1 MNKQQFIQ
9 SIKTENPEWDAQQ
22 VLEYANTPFLHP
34 NPVPQPTVPKQVNF
48 TAVAQNIP
56 ATDRVVIQNELSG
69 TYESLLKNIDKGQLN
84 DVAGD
89 IENLIASNR
98 LSLTAIQVIQA
109 AIAEVSEGELD
120 PNWQATIYSNRCQD
134 LGLSPVLLSD
144 LEE

>member
-9 SIKTENPEWDAQQ
+9 SIKTDNPEWDAQQ
-22 VLEYANTPFLHP
+22 ILEYANTPFWHP
-34 NPVPQPTVPKQVNF
+34 NPVPQPTVPKQVSF

-89 IENLIASNR
+89 IENLIASNK
-98 LSLTAIQVIQA
+98 LSITAIQVIQA
-109 AIAEVSEGELD
+109 AIAEVSQGQPD

-134 LGLSPVLLSD
+134 LGFSNLILTD
-144 LEE
+144 LE

>member
-9 SIKTENPEWDAQQ
+9 SIKADNPEWDAQQ
-22 VLEYANTPFLHP
+22 ILEYANTPFLHP
-34 NPVPQPTVPKQVNF
+34 NPVPQPTVPKQVSF

-98 LSLTAIQVIQA
+98 LSITAIQVIQA
-109 AIAEVSEGELD
+109 AITEVSQGQPD

-134 LGLSPVLLSD
+134 LGFSNLILTD
-144 LEE
+144 LE

>member
-9 SIKTENPEWDAQQ
+9 SIKADNPEWDAQQ
-22 VLEYANTPFLHP
+22 ILEYANTPFLHP
-34 NPVPQPTVPKQVNF
+34 NPVPQPTVPKQVSF

-98 LSLTAIQVIQA
+98 LSVTAIQVIQA
-109 AIAEVSEGELD
+109 AIAEVSQGQPD

-134 LGLSPVLLSD
+134 LGFSNLILTD
-144 LEE
+144 LE

>member
-9 SIKTENPEWDAQQ
+9 SIKTANPEWDAQQ
-22 VLEYANTPFLHP
+22 ILEYANTPFLHP
-34 NPVPQPTVPKQVNF
+34 NPVPQPTVPKQVSF

-56 ATDRVVIQNELSG
+56 APDRVVIQNELSG

-98 LSLTAIQVIQA
+98 LSITAIQVIQA
-109 AIAEVSEGELD
+109 AIAEVSQGQPD

-134 LGLSPVLLSD
+134 LGFSNLILTD
-144 LEE
+144 LE

>member
-9 SIKTENPEWDAQQ
+9 SIKAVNPEWDAQQ
-22 VLEYANTPFLHP
+22 ILEYANTPFLHP
-34 NPVPQPTVPKQVNF
+34 NPVPQPTVPNQVSF
-48 TAVAQNIP
+48 TTVAQNIP

-98 LSLTAIQVIQA
+98 LSITAIQVIQA
-109 AIAEVSEGELD
+109 AIAEVSQGQPD

-134 LGLSPVLLSD
+134 LGFSNLILTD
-144 LEE
+144 LE

>member
-9 SIKTENPEWDAQQ
+9 SIKADNPEWDAQQ
-22 VLEYANTPFLHP
+22 ILEYANTPFLHP
-34 NPVPQPTVPKQVNF
+34 NPVPQPTVPKQVSF

-89 IENLIASNR
+89 VENLIASNR
-98 LSLTAIQVIQA
+98 LSITAIQVIQA
-109 AIAEVSEGELD
+109 AIAEVSQGQPD

-134 LGLSPVLLSD
+134 LGFSNLILTD
-144 LEE
+144 LE

>member
-9 SIKTENPEWDAQQ
+9 SIKADNPEWDAQQ
-22 VLEYANTPFLHP
+22 ILEYANTPFLHP
-34 NPVPQPTVPKQVNF
+34 NPVPQPTVPKQVSF
-48 TAVAQNIP
+48 TTVAQNIP

-98 LSLTAIQVIQA
+98 LSITAIQVIQA
-109 AIAEVSEGELD
+109 AIAEVSQGQPD

-134 LGLSPVLLSD
+134 LGFSNLILTD
-144 LEE
+144 LE

>member
-9 SIKTENPEWDAQQ
+9 SIKTDNPEWDAQQ
-22 VLEYANTPFLHP
+22 ILEYANTPFLHP
-34 NPVPQPTVPKQVNF
+34 NPVPQPTVPKQVSF

-56 ATDRVVIQNELSG
+56 APDRVVIQNELSG

-89 IENLIASNR
+89 IENLIASNK
-98 LSLTAIQVIQA
+98 LSITAIQVIQA
-109 AIAEVSEGELD
+109 AIAEVSQGQPD

-134 LGLSPVLLSD
+134 LGFSNLILTD
-144 LEE
+144 LE

>member
-9 SIKTENPEWDAQQ
+9 SIKTDNPEWDAQQ
-22 VLEYANTPFLHP
+22 ILEYANTPFWHP
-34 NPVPQPTVPKQVNF
+34 NPVPQPTVPKQVSF

-98 LSLTAIQVIQA
+98 LSITAIQVIQA
-109 AIAEVSEGELD
+109 AIAEVSQGQPD

-134 LGLSPVLLSD
+134 LGFSNLILTD
-144 LEE
+144 LE

>member
-9 SIKTENPEWDAQQ
+9 SIKTANPEWDDQQ
-22 VLEYANTPFLHP
+22 ILEYANTPFLHP
-34 NPVPQPTVPKQVNF
+34 NPVPQPTVPKQVSF

-56 ATDRVVIQNELSG
+56 APDRVVIQNELFG

-89 IENLIASNR
+89 VENLIASNR
-98 LSLTAIQVIQA
+98 LSITAIQVIQT
-109 AIAEVSEGELD
+109 AIAEVSQGQPD

-134 LGLSPVLLSD
+134 LGFSNLILTD
-144 LEE
+144 LE

>member
-9 SIKTENPEWDAQQ
+9 SIKADNPEWDAQQ
-22 VLEYANTPFLHP
+22 ILEYANTPFLHP
-34 NPVPQPTVPKQVNF
+34 NPVPQPTVPKQVSF

-98 LSLTAIQVIQA
+98 LSITAIQVIQA
-109 AIAEVSEGELD
+109 AIAEVSQGQPD

-134 LGLSPVLLSD
+134 LGFSNLILTD
-144 LEE
+144 LE

>member
-9 SIKTENPEWDAQQ
+9 SIKAVNPEWDAQQ
-22 VLEYANTPFLHP
+22 ILEYANTPFLHP
-34 NPVPQPTVPKQVNF
+34 NPVPQPTVPKQVSF
-48 TAVAQNIP
+48 TTVAQNIP

-98 LSLTAIQVIQA
+98 LSITAIQVIQA
-109 AIAEVSEGELD
+109 AIAEVSQGQPD

-134 LGLSPVLLSD
+134 LGFSNLILTD
-144 LEE
+144 LG